1 MIKKGF
7 LLLFFWTLSIQS
19 QSQEQVVWTT
29 ALEKVSDDIYLLKF
43 EAKIKPKWHLYS
55 QNLPANGPLPTEF
68 IFKGEEDQFH
78 LVGNTQEGK
87 PKIAYDPIFEM
98 ELSWFDHE
106 ALFEQK
112 IKLLNPDLALIEGEI
127 NYQACD
133 ERLCI
138 FRNIRCPFR
147 HICSIIRSKSLLSF
161 CYMIRMS

>member
-1 MIKKGF
+1 MIKKGS

-68 IFKGEEDQFH
+68 IFKGEEGQFH

-98 ELSWFDHE
+98 ELSWFDDE
-106 ALFEQK
+106 AL
-112 IKLLNPDLALIEGEI
+112 IKAFHDICLKAEIKVIKMPEGLRRRATSKEMFWF
-127 NYQACD
+127 NYGTKNVEVDGRSFTPQSVTRD
-133 ERLCI
+133 
-138 FRNIRCPFR
+138 
-147 HICSIIRSKSLLSF
+147 II
-161 CYMIRMS
+161 